1 MNITSSPPSS
11 SSSSCWSHF
20 WSSAL
25 RSKHVVTP
33 AEKAARDNSKRGLTR
48 RLGPFDL
55 ILLGIGASIG
65 AGIFVVTGT
74 VARTSGPGMYRI
86 LTLTQQNFYSRK
98 LIERGN
104 IHLVCPIK
112 PGTIILHHA
121 YKLYVCFFFFFDK
134 MIITWL

>member
-1 MNITSSPPSS
+1 MALAMHITAPPPSSSSS

-25 RSKHVVTP
+25 RSKRVVTP
-33 AEKAARDNSKRGLTR
+33 AEKTARDNSKRGLTR

-86 LTLTQQNFYSRK
+86 LTLIPHMSKFSIYLS
-98 LIERGN
+98 
-104 IHLVCPIK
+104 
-112 PGTIILHHA
+112 
-121 YKLYVCFFFFFDK
+121 
-134 MIITWL
+134 